1 MFFFIFFKKY
11 SIGNIKILTFFIGP
25 LQHILVN
32 SCFSS
37 SPIDKCQKEIL
48 SCYPLSSHVCNFFR
62 HVQIIYIHRVK
73 QYKLK
78 HVTHQIESNPSKA
91 PMFQYVLSKSSAH
104 MKPLNFQGNTY
115 KLYIILPCLRILY
128 ILPPVI
134 YFMCSIIIKM

>member
-11 SIGNIKILTFFIGP
+11 NIEILKSLHFYWPTSTF
-25 LQHILVN
+25 LVN

-48 SCYPLSSHVCNFFR
+48 SCSPPSSHVCNFFW

-78 HVTHQIESNPSKA
+78 HVTHQIESKPPKA
-91 PMFQYVLSKSSAH
+91 PMGQYVLSKSSAH

-134 YFMCSIIIKM
+134 HFMCSIIIKM